1 MKVIMELRNVQGSIA
16 DVYTIEGQCIMSCVS
31 FIVLPKELKDMQE
44 ISLNKIIKL
53 KEAGFDS
60 DEILK
65 MNEAKML

>member
-1 MKVIMELRNVQGSIA
+1 MNVIAELRNINGILA
-16 DVYTIEGQCIMSCVS
+16 DVYIDNKLIFTGYN
-31 FIVLPKELKDMQE
+31 FISLPKEVEEKEE

-65 MNEAKML
+65 MNQANML